1 MSVFINND
9 EINLILNY
17 PEPSVLSVKEVLYNP
32 EIVNILSSLDT
43 THANYNKIPDALYP
57 DNIISL
63 KQLKKHS
70 ARNLHNCNYKK
81 TIGGKGRYYKDN
93 TFKKGDYG
101 HLQNCYN
108 RVRRLIVNGKLIAID
123 MSNAHIEIIKNLGRI
138 LKIDEKRFEILNYY
152 CCNRNQVLND
162 IMIAYDCDREIAKRY
177 FIIILYGG
185 SYDCWITNNN
195 LLNKIDKKI
204 EFMMKFELAFD
215 VIKQELN
222 KLIVMNG
229 FKLIEKQINKKKDY
243 QIEKS
248 ALAVFLQEIES
259 KIMIVMYQ
267 YLESKGCIVRIP
279 IHDGIW
285 FDDCNSITNNGT
297 SSEFLKEISDEI
309 FNKLGLIIPLDYEDT
324 NPNEDDLKWFENH
337 KKFYESYCDT
347 KDNDKII
354 IDSNNDDVG
363 AGIAIINKHKDEI
376 IRCGKIIVVK
386 SENCWIYD
394 IDDVNRILSNWIT
407 NANIYYY
414 GGQDRLYNYSR
425 AISHQ
430 NKCIQ
435 AIRNSDLIKIDNN
448 FISNVNLKNKAY
460 LPFKNGIWSFKEK
473 KLYSYEELPHINF
486 FSIIPLNL
494 NMDINI
500 DKFNEY
506 LNRVIIPIFP
516 NEIERNYF
524 AHITSRAIAGHNEDK
539 RWYGVSGAR
548 DCGKSV
554 LTESMKLS
562 FYEFFNTFNAKC
574 LVNNKFGNPEP
585 ARALGWVANHINT
598 RCMWSNEIDADTN
611 TKINKK
617 DTTNQT
623 LNGSFI
629 KTLASGGD
637 EITGRRIFENEITFK
652 PTFTMTLLFNELP
665 SVEPANTLENY
676 IEFCCKS
683 KFVTKDELSDEL
695 PSLKL
700 RDESIKNYIKDNDSI
715 DAFTWWILN
724 AYDDKLPIPQSIK
737 EISDC
742 INKDNVK
749 LSIDDFVLK
758 YFKTIKNRDCKL
770 SIKQI
775 KDILD
780 ENDYI
785 IVSTQQINRVL
796 QRYNIGIYDCKHTKF
811 DDGSTT
817 GYKYISFIKN
827 DGLVE

>member
-1 MSVFINND
+1 MNVFVDND
-9 EINLILNY
+9 EINFILNY
-17 PEPSVLSVKEVLYNP
+17 TEPSVLSVKEVIYNP
-32 EIVNILSSLDT
+32 DVLNILSALDT

-57 DNIISL
+57 DNVISL

-81 TIGGKGRYYKDN
+81 TIAGKGRYYKDN
-93 TFKKGDYG
+93 TLKKGDYG

-108 RVRRLIVNGKLIAID
+108 RVRRLLVNGKLIAID
-123 MSNAHIEIIKNLGRI
+123 MCNCHIEIIKNLGRI

-152 CCNRNQVLND
+152 CDYRDVILND
-162 IMIAYDCDREIAKRY
+162 IMIAFDCDRDVAKRY
-177 FIIILYGG
+177 FLILLYGG
-185 SYDCWITNNN
+185 SYDRWITSNN
-195 LLNKIDKKI
+195 LLNKIDMKT

-229 FKLIEKQINKKKDY
+229 FKAIEKQINKKKNY

-279 IHDGIW
+279 IHDAIW
-285 FDDCNSITNNGT
+285 FDDCNNITNNGT

-309 FNKLGLIIPLDYEDT
+309 YNKLGLIIPLDYEDT

-347 KDNDKII
+347 LDNDKVFIE
-354 IDSNNDDVG
+354 SNNDDVG
-363 AGIAIINKHKDEI
+363 AGNVIINKHKNEI
-376 IRCGKIIVVK
+376 IRSGKVILVK
-386 SENCWIYD
+386 YDNCWIYD
-394 IDDVNRILSNWIT
+394 FDDVNRVLSNWIT

-414 GGQDRLYNYSR
+414 GGNDKRYNYSN
-425 AISHQ
+425 AVSHQ

-435 AIRNSDLIKIDNN
+435 AIRNSDLIKIVNN
-448 FISNVNLKNKAY
+448 FISDVNIKNKGY
-460 LPFKNGIWSFKEK
+460 LPFLNGIWSFKEK

-486 FSIIPLNL
+486 FNIINHNL
-494 NMDINI
+494 NINI
-500 DKFNEY
+500 DADKFNEFM
-506 LNRVIIPIFP
+506 NRVIIPIFP
-516 NEIERNYF
+516 NEIERDYF

-554 LTESMKLS
+554 LTESMKS
-562 FYEFFNTFNAKC
+562 AFGEFFNTFNAKC

-598 RCMWSNEIDADTN
+598 RAMWSNEIDADTN
-611 TKINKK
+611 AKDVKNDKTKDN
-617 DTTNQT
+617 
-623 LNGSFI
+623 LNGNFI

-637 EITGRRIFENEITFK
+637 EITGRRLFENEITFK

-665 SVEPANTLENY
+665 NVEPANTLENY

-683 KFVTKDELSDEL
+683 KFVTKEKLDVDL
-695 PSLKL
+695 PSHKLK
-700 RDESIKNYIKDNDSI
+700 DETIKHYIKENDSI
-715 DAFTWWILN
+715 DVFTWWILN
-724 AYDDKLPIPQSIK
+724 AYDEKLPVPDYIK
-737 EISDC
+737 STSDC
-742 INKDNVK
+742 INKDSIK
-749 LSIDDFVLK
+749 MSIDDFVLK
-758 YFKTIKNRDCKL
+758 HFKSVRNRDSKL
-770 SIKQI
+770 SVKQI
-775 KDILD
+775 KEILV
-780 ENDYI
+780 ENDFGNI
-785 IVSTQQINRVL
+785 TTQQLNRVL
-796 QRYNIGIYDCKHTKF
+796 RRYDIGIYDGKNIKF
-811 DDGSTT
+811 DDGSYT
-817 GYKYISFIKN
+817 GYTNISFIQK
-827 DGLVE
+827 